1 MSLAVHEYLEQVDS
15 PPNSPARQL
24 SDLRL
29 FLGHLLR
36 YKFSMPLSDWLSAL
50 GLAINFAGA
59 YFLLAATRISEEAHT
74 WPPSLQWL
82 GKVFEVNAPRPSL
95 WGLACLLIGFFL
107 QFLGV
112 LMR

>member
-1 MSLAVHEYLEQVDS
+1 M
-15 PPNSPARQL
+15 
-24 SDLRL
+24 L
-29 FLGHLLR
+29 FLLRSLR
-36 YKFSMPLSDWLSAL
+36 YKLPMPLSDWLTAL

-74 WPPSLQWL
+74 WPPALQWL
-82 GKVFEVNAPRPSL
+82 GKAFEVNAPRPSL

-112 LMR
+112 LVR